1 MLTQLEA
8 MLNSLVQPS
17 EPLRSALW
25 PPAFTGMA
33 VGRVLPILRAAGCV
47 TGKVGKS
54 CVLTLQWL
62 TLVSSCF
69 WYLENR

>member
-47 TGKVGKS
+47 TGVAWEGWQGLRS
-54 CVLTLQWL
+54 DPAVADT
-62 TLVSSCF
+62 SF
-69 WYLENR
+69 